1 MAAHTGKRRF
11 GTVCALL
18 GAALAC
24 AAATGSAR
32 AGEVSE
38 EQIVKA
44 LTSASSS
51 RMTRSLTL
59 WPAEAA
65 RKEEEDRFIK
75 SVRNRVT
82 RSLTMDERE
91 KIAAITETKQ
101 ERIDLEIN
109 FDYNSA
115 VINALAMPIVVKL
128 GNALSKPEFKDRVF
142 VIAGH
147 TDAKG
152 SFPFNQDLS
161 ERRAEAI
168 KRFLVENN
176 HIEPSQLVTVG
187 YGKTKLKD
195 VQHPFSSENR
205 RVQVVN
211 VADK

>member
-1 MAAHTGKRRF
+1 MRVKDAVIDYDTALGINPNQASSLNGRGLAKRRNSDSAGGDRDIDAAKDIRSGIVDEFFLVCRPLNAEAVQRGGRVTMAAHTGKRRF
-11 GTVCALL
+11 GTVCTLL

-32 AGEVSE
+32 AGEASE

-44 LTSASSS
+44 LAAASSG

-65 RKEEEDRFIK
+65 RKEEEDLFIK

-109 FDYNSA
+109 FDSNSA
-115 VINALAMPIVVKL
+115 VINAHAM
-128 GNALSKPEFKDRVF
+128 R
-142 VIAGH
+142 
-147 TDAKG
+147 
-152 SFPFNQDLS
+152 
-161 ERRAEAI
+161 
-168 KRFLVENN
+168 
-176 HIEPSQLVTVG
+176 
-187 YGKTKLKD
+187 
-195 VQHPFSSENR
+195 
-205 RVQVVN
+205 
-211 VADK
+211 